1 LRADGLPPRFDSDS
15 HMATVLRPSLD
26 EHHPDALA
34 QSAADAIRQGYAS
47 FHEEFNRISRLA
59 QARFERRDWRGIQ
72 QDALERLELRTRIL
86 SDVIAQLREHLGDLV
101 SDRSLWAS
109 MKAAY
114 TALIAGGADWQLAET
129 FFNSV
134 SRRVFATVGVDPNIE
149 FVSSDVAMMPIVAA
163 EPIYRTYHPQGSTS
177 ELIERI
183 LKEVSFSGPWRDL
196 SSDALLA
203 GGKIDQYLRYS
214 GNGQGMDAV
223 EVLRPIFYRG
233 KGAYLVGR
241 LRRRDILTPF
251 ILALLNHEEGIE
263 LDAVLL
269 EPSDASNVFSFTR
282 SYFHV
287 EMNQPVELV
296 EFLKSILPLKRVS
309 EIYIALGRHKH
320 GKTELYREVL
330 QHLEQTQDCFVPA
343 RGDKG
348 LVMVVFTLPGLDVVF
363 KVIRDKFP
371 LPKTNTKP
379 EVKSKYALVFLHDR
393 AGRLVDAQEFE
404 HLAFERSRFAPQLL
418 EELAS
423 TCGESVTVTGD
434 QVHIRH
440 LYAERRLV
448 PLNLFVREMNEANA
462 RAAIIDYGQS
472 IRDLAATNTFP
483 GDLLLKNFG
492 VTRSGRVIFYDYDE
506 LCLITE
512 CNFRDMPRPRSDE
525 EEMSG
530 EPWFYVGERDVFP
543 EEFLPFLGLS
553 EPLER
558 AFVSAHSEL
567 LTPEFWRRMQEL
579 HQAGEIIH
587 IFPYRQEKRLRPVIR
602 LPRE

>member
-1 LRADGLPPRFDSDS
+1 LPPAFDSDS
-15 HMATVLRPSLD
+15 HTAIVFQPSLD
-26 EHHPDALA
+26 EKHPDALA
-34 QSAADAIRQGYAS
+34 KSAAAAIREAYVA

-59 QARFERRDWRGIQ
+59 QARFERRDWRGVQ
-72 QDALERLELRTRIL
+72 HDALERLELRTRIL
-86 SDVIAQLREHLGDLV
+86 SDVIARLRGHLADLV
-101 SDRSLWAS
+101 SDRPLWAS
-109 MKAAY
+109 MKSAY
-114 TALIAGGADWQLAET
+114 TALIAGRADWQLAET

-149 FVSSDVAMMPIVAA
+149 FVSSDVAIKPDVATERIYQTY
-163 EPIYRTYHPQGSTS
+163 EPRGNTVA
-177 ELIERI
+177 LVERI
-183 LKEVSFSGPWRDL
+183 LNDLSLSCPWRDPI
-196 SSDALLA
+196 SDALLA
-203 GGKIDQYLRYS
+203 ARKIDQYLRYS
-214 GNGQGMDAV
+214 GNGRGMDAV
-223 EVLRPIFYRG
+223 EVLRPIFYRN
-233 KGAYLVGR
+233 KGAYIVGR
-241 LRRRDILTPF
+241 VTRGERTTPF

-296 EFLKSILPLKRVS
+296 EFLKSILPLKRLS
-309 EIYIALGRHKH
+309 EIYIALGRNKH

-330 QHLEQTQDCFVPA
+330 SHLGQSQDSFVPA

-348 LVMVVFTLPGLDVVF
+348 LVMVVFTLRGLDVVF

-404 HLAFERSRFAPQLL
+404 HLAFERARFAPELL

-423 TCGESVTVTGD
+423 TCSESVTVTGE

-448 PLNLFVREMNEANA
+448 PLNLFVREMNEASA

-506 LCLITE
+506 LCLVTE

-558 AFVSAHSEL
+558 AFVGAHSEL

-579 HQAGEIIH
+579 HQAGEIVH